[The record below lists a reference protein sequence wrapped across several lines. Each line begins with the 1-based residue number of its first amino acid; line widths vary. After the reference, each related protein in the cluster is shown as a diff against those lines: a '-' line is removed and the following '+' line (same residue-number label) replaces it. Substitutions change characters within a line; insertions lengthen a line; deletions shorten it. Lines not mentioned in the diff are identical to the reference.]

1 MHMICEPTAAWP
13 VDQPVDVVA
22 VQDILDDEPVCR
34 SIWDLVTGQFR
45 TRSKFLAIWPG
56 VRHVVLHRDPDLAID
71 GFLLVTEMVNWQLDY
86 VVVRDD
92 ARGKGI
98 ASALVRGALNA
109 ACLRRVP
116 YVMLTC
122 ADELAPLYEGCGF
135 KPVAVAPR
143 LSN

>member
-1 MHMICEPTAAWP
+1 VP
-13 VDQPVDVVA
+13 

-34 SIWDLVTGQFR
+34 SIWNLVTGQFR
-45 TRSKFLAIWPG
+45 TRGKFLAIWPG
-56 VRHVVLHRDPDLAID
+56 VRHVVLHRDPAGAID

-98 ASALVRGALNA
+98 ASALVRGALNE
-109 ACLRRVP
+109 ACHRRVP

-122 ADELAPLYEGCGF
+122 ADELAPLYEACGF
-135 KPVAVAPR
+135 RSVTAPPR
-143 LSN
+143 SAT